1 MSCDV
6 IVGPGRPRSQGRRS
20 CYDGWTVPGS
30 SGLEAVRLCR
40 EQEPDVLLMDVRMP
54 GTSGVEATRRVVAEL
69 PAVGVLMLTML
80 EADRS

>member
-1 MSCDV
+1 M
-6 IVGPGRPRSQGRRS
+6 
-20 CYDGWTVPGS
+20 
-30 SGLEAVRLCR
+30 RLCR